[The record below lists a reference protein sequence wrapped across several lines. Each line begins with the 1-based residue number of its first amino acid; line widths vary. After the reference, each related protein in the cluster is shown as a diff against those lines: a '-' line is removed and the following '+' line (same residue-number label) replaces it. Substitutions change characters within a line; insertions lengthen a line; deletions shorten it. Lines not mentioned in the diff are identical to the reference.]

1 MLTTS
6 MNQRIN
12 EKSKEYDSDSSLY
25 LILNLYLYA
34 LYVMLLFNL
43 QIKNL
48 AITNG
53 LEPNSQ
59 ECKILT

>member
-1 MLTTS
+1 MK
-6 MNQRIN
+6 
-12 EKSKEYDSDSSLY
+12 KSKEYDSDSSLY

-59 ECKILT
+59 ECKIPI